1 MKEAILEPILRKMRL
16 NKILPHLNEFNN
28 PRVLDIGCGWEA
40 RLLREIEPFI
50 SLGVGI
56 DFKAPNIKT
65 DKLNIFPYYFEK
77 KIDSV
82 THSANMAIWWGQNES
97 SENLV
102 HLPFE
107 NETFEVVTMLAV
119 IEHLNYPI
127 KILKEISIVLVP
139 NGILLLTAPSHI
151 AKPVLEFLSYKLKI
165 VSEAE
170 IRDHKRYYNKRD
182 LSESIAKVKEL
193 EMLIHNYFQCG
204 MNNFVKVKKRKM

>member
-77 KIDSV
+77 KIDSIA
-82 THSANMAIWWGQNES
+82 HSANMTIGGGGRMIYIIS
-97 SENLV
+97 IMNL
-102 HLPFE
+102 
-107 NETFEVVTMLAV
+107 A
-119 IEHLNYPI
+119 
-127 KILKEISIVLVP
+127 KILCIY
-139 NGILLLTAPSHI
+139 H
-151 AKPVLEFLSYKLKI
+151 LKTNHL
-165 VSEAE
+165 
-170 IRDHKRYYNKRD
+170 R
-182 LSESIAKVKEL
+182 
-193 EMLIHNYFQCG
+193 
-204 MNNFVKVKKRKM
+204 